1 MKLISAVVRPEKL
14 NDVLEA
20 LFDADVR
27 GVTVTRVDGHG
38 GEFERVETYR
48 GLTVKMEL
56 TAKAR
61 LEIAVSEPFVERTV
75 QAVLSAARTGDVGD
89 GKIFVL
95 PVEKMYRIRTGEQDE
110 LAVTPEPR
118 HGEVHRL
125 NGA

>member
-1 MKLISAVVRPEKL
+1 MKLIIAVVRPEKL

-38 GEFERVETYR
+38 GEFDRVETYR
-48 GLTVKMEL
+48 GMTVKMEL

-61 LEIAVSEPFVERTV
+61 LEIAVSEAFVERTV

-118 HGEVHRL
+118 HGQVHP
-125 NGA
+125 GPV

>member
-1 MKLISAVVRPEKL
+1 MKLIIAVIRPDKL

-27 GVTVTRVDGHG
+27 GITVTRVDGHG

-61 LEIAVSEPFVERTV
+61 LEIAVSEDFVDRTV
-75 QAVLSAARTGDVGD
+75 HAVMSAARTGEVGD

-95 PVEKMYRIRTGEQDE
+95 AVEQMYRIRTGEQNE
-110 LAVTPEPR
+110 MAVTPEPR
-118 HGEVHRL
+118 HGEVHR
-125 NGA
+125 

>member
-1 MKLISAVVRPEKL
+1 MKLIIAVIRPEKL

-27 GVTVTRVDGHG
+27 GITVARVDGHG

-56 TAKAR
+56 TAKVR
-61 LEIAVSEPFVERTV
+61 LEIAVSEPFVDTTV
-75 QAVLSAARTGDVGD
+75 QAVLKGARTGDVGD

-95 PVEKMYRIRTGEQDE
+95 PVEHMYRIRTGEQDE
-110 LAVTPEPR
+110 MAVTPEPR
-118 HGEVHRL
+118 HGEVHR
-125 NGA
+125 

>member
-1 MKLISAVVRPEKL
+1 MKLIIAVVRPEKL

-38 GEFERVETYR
+38 GEFDSVETYR
-48 GLTVKMEL
+48 GMKVKMEL

-61 LEIAVSEPFVERTV
+61 LEIAVSEAFVERTV
-75 QAVLSAARTGDVGD
+75 QAVLNAARTGDVGD

-95 PVEKMYRIRTGEQDE
+95 PVEKMYRIRTGEEGMD
-110 LAVTPEPR
+110 AIS
-118 HGEVHRL
+118 
-125 NGA
+125 

>member
-1 MKLISAVVRPEKL
+1 MKLIIAVVRPEKL

-38 GEFERVETYR
+38 GEFERVDTYR
-48 GLTVKMEL
+48 GMTVKMEL

-118 HGEVHRL
+118 HGEIHHST
-125 NGA
+125 